1 MPDLKESFIQSSPVA
16 KLLQVGGSAIWKVVG
31 PFVEHFL
38 HPLYRTTSKSSF
50 GKIWSSAL
58 LVTCMYYWWKLQKDI
73 PETLEYMVQVLLLYV
88 FSSKPVQIVRDH
100 VAGKTTMSM
109 TPDGTPT
116 AGAPATAAKP
126 APRAPTPAPAA
137 ADDGEGA

>member
-1 MPDLKESFIQSSPVA
+1 MPDLQESLVKNTPLAKLAQTVFGAIWSFI
-16 KLLQVGGSAIWKVVG
+16 G

-38 HPLYRTTSKSSF
+38 HPLYRVSSKSSF

-73 PETLEYMVQVLLLYV
+73 PESLEYMVQVLLLYV

-100 VAGKTTMSM
+100 MAGKAPTTV
-109 TPDGTPT
+109 PDTSAPKA
-116 AGAPATAAKP
+116 AGPATPAA
-126 APRAPTPAPAA
+126 TPAAE
-137 ADDGEGA
+137 DGDGA